1 MAVFRN
7 WTERP
12 LPPLDFSTYKQL
24 LLNQELKNVI
34 DKLAQFVARNGPE
47 FEKMTMDKQKDNPKF
62 SFLFGG
68 EFFSYYKCK
77 LALEQ
82 QQPKDVVDL
91 PPPAL
96 QMVVPPQIPPPAAQP
111 IEELIQ
117 QSQWNLQQQ
126 EQHLH
131 TLRQEQMSAAI
142 ALAMEQQ
149 NQKLL
154 VETQLDITELDN
166 LLQPIIDTC
175 TKDAIS
181 AGKNWMFNNAKTPQH
196 CELMASHLCNRITA
210 DSAHF
215 ELRLHLIYLTN
226 DVLHH
231 CQRKQQKDLLAALQK
246 VVVPIYCT
254 SFLAVEEE
262 KQQKITRLLQLWEKN
277 GYFDEE
283 TIQQLQNPAL
293 GLGQYQASLITEYA
307 AVVQPIQLAF
317 QQQIQT
323 LKSQHEEFVSS
334 LKQQPPPSAVGHLA
348 APAESEKPPPMT
360 PHDAR
365 LQWPLATRAPA
376 PAPGPG

>member
-1 MAVFRN
+1 MTVSDLDRAKPRCAQNCACLQVQWQIAIHLPCPSSFWRGSSSPVPVIKDPPSPTQLGVQSPAESISTSTAVFH
-7 WTERP
+7 
-12 LPPLDFSTYKQL
+12 LLSLDAF
-24 LLNQELKNVI
+24 
-34 DKLAQFVARNGPE
+34 
-47 FEKMTMDKQKDNPKF
+47 NP
-62 SFLFGG
+62 G
-68 EFFSYYKCK
+68 
-77 LALEQ
+77 A
-82 QQPKDVVDL
+82 KDVVDL

-111 IEELIQ
+111 MEELIQ

-262 KQQKITRLLQLWEKN
+262 KQQKITR
-277 GYFDEE
+277 
-283 TIQQLQNPAL
+283 
-293 GLGQYQASLITEYA
+293 
-307 AVVQPIQLAF
+307 
-317 QQQIQT
+317 
-323 LKSQHEEFVSS
+323 VSS
-334 LKQQPPPSAVGHLA
+334 S
-348 APAESEKPPPMT
+348 SE
-360 PHDAR
+360 DLSLR
-365 LQWPLATRAPA
+365 LFL
-376 PAPGPG
+376 